1 MSEFKNLVQWVKN
14 EKTGKSRTIKLGY
27 AKEDNKGKLRITMD
41 SLPVPR
47 KNNFGEYSIE
57 LCLEEPYNPDGASRG
72 PGRDQYGVKTKPTG
86 GGGFPDADYGTKP
99 EDDDDTP
106 F

>member
-1 MSEFKNLVQWVKN
+1 MSDIKNVCQWVKN

-27 AKEDNKGKLRITMD
+27 AKEDNKGKLRITLD

-47 KNNFGEYSIE
+47 KNNFGDYSIE
-57 LCLEEPYNPDGASRG
+57 LCLEEPYNQD
-72 PGRDQYGVKTKPTG
+72 G
-86 GGGFPDADYGTKP
+86 GGGGHQQRREPPPDDS
-99 EDDDDTP
+99 DVP